1 MCMTVCIRMFVLG
14 GLAQKMEAERKFA
27 LVIKMLK
34 PWDIKAFAREH
45 DGLMVHVF
53 CVFVEKRYVAHFV
66 QFCNC
71 IEA

>member
-1 MCMTVCIRMFVLG
+1 MHDCVYTYVCFG
-14 GLAQKMEAERKFA
+14 GVGTKNGSREDA